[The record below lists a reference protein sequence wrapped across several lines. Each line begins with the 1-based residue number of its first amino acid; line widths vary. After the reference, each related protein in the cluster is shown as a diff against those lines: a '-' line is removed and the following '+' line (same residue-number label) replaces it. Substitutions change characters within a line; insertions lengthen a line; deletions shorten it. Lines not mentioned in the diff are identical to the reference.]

1 MTPQR
6 HSRITGTGSYLPGPR
21 IDNGTLAARLLAR
34 GVETSD
40 SWIVERTGIRARHFA
55 AETEQCS
62 DLAVHAAR
70 HALEAAGVDAA
81 AIDLIIVATS
91 TPDMVFP
98 STACIVQN
106 KLGIHGG
113 GAAFDV
119 QAVCSGFVY
128 ALAVADAM
136 IRNGAARKALVVGS
150 EVFSRILNFDD
161 RTTCVLFG
169 DGAGAAVVQRHA
181 GKRGILSTHL
191 HSDGAFGDLLH
202 IPGGGA
208 AHPPSHDTVTRKQ
221 HYIKMKGNETFKVAV
236 RALED
241 VVQEALDHNKVKAED
256 IDLLVPHQANLRIIQ
271 AMAKRLE
278 MPMDK
283 VVLTIHKYGNTS
295 AASIPVALDEA
306 AREGRIKENDLILL
320 EAFGGGLTWASALL
334 RW

>member
-1 MTPQR
+1 MI
-6 HSRITGTGSYLPGPR
+6 HARITGTGSYVPR
-21 IDNGTLAARLLAR
+21 KTITNHDLEKM
-34 GVETSD
+34 VETSD
-40 SWIVERTGIRARHFA
+40 AWITERTGIKERRICDKGQS
-55 AETEQCS
+55 TS
-62 DLAVHAAR
+62 DLAYEASIRAIR
-70 HALEAAGVDAA
+70 AAGIGAEDL
-81 AIDLIIVATS
+81 DLIIVGTL
-91 TPDMVFP
+91 TPDTFMP
-98 STACIVQN
+98 SMGCMLQARLQAR
-106 KLGIHGG
+106 KA
-113 GAAFDV
+113 AAFDV
-119 QAVCSGFVY
+119 YAACSGFLY
-128 ALAVADAM
+128 GLSIADAF
-136 IRNGAARKALVVGS
+136 IRSGMHQTVLVVGA
-150 EVFSRILNFDD
+150 EALSRFTDWED

-191 HSDGAFGDLLH
+191 HSDGDFGDLLH

-208 AHPPSHDTVTRKQ
+208 AHPASHDTVTRKQ

-241 VVQEALDHNKVKAED
+241 VVQEALDHNKVRAED

-306 AREGRIKENDLILL
+306 VREGRIKENNLILL